1 MPLMQIRNAAA
12 INTNLGLSAL
22 PYDFVSIPITTFIN
36 PDINDQLSWAG
47 CSYAT
52 DTVQAHRYDNAL
64 YDDFWWVADFSR

>member
-22 PYDFVSIPITTFIN
+22 PCYFVSIPITTFIN

-52 DTVQAHRYDNAL
+52 DTVQARRYDNAL